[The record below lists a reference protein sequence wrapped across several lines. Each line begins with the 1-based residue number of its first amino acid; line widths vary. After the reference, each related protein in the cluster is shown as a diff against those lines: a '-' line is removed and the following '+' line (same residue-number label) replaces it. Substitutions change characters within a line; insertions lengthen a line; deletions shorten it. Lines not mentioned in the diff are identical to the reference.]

1 MAAAPPTASPH
12 TAPQG
17 LRPLLIPWSV
27 LAWSAA
33 LLGVG
38 LGWLA
43 GVLPRGVPDTDG
55 FGSLFTGQS
64 LGTAATAAIGVGA
77 AGVVSALLL
86 LRRDGAGGRPAEVA
100 AWAMAAAVLLV
111 FLDGSL
117 LALFG
122 YSMMMPVVGW
132 FVPGLFTL
140 WIEAVL
146 EPTALTLLACALGT
160 ALWVAAALTHRRAR
174 RRACQRCGRDDH
186 WSVQGERRVRA
197 RAAVV
202 GRRAVAVGVVLALL
216 YPMLRFPWLFGAV
229 PGMNEADAAQIMAD
243 PYTIMIGVG
252 LGSAGAV
259 GAVLMLG
266 LVQRWGVRFP
276 RWMVGLAG
284 RRVPV
289 SLAVV
294 PATMV
299 AVALVSMGRSTIVQ
313 LFTEDLSGTP
323 LTEHLH
329 SAVFVSMGLWGV
341 ALAVGTAAY
350 AVRRRAECAQCGRG
364 LPEAEPGRSPAPT
377 V

>member
-1 MAAAPPTASPH
+1 MAPAPPTVSPSASG
-12 TAPQG
+12 G
-17 LRPLLIPWSV
+17 LRPLLVPWSV

-64 LGTAATAAIGVGA
+64 LGTAAAAAIAVGA

-86 LRRDGAGGRPAEVA
+86 LRREGAGGRPAEAA

-122 YSMMMPVVGW
+122 YSMMMPFVGW
-132 FVPGLFTL
+132 FVPGLFAL

-146 EPTALTLLACALGT
+146 EPTALVLLFCTLGT

-186 WSVQGERRVRA
+186 WSAQGERRVRA

-202 GRRAVAVGVVLALL
+202 GRWAVAAGVVLALL
-216 YPMLRFPWLFGAV
+216 YPMLRFPWLFGVV
-229 PGMNEADAAQIMAD
+229 PGMSEADSAMIMAD

-259 GAVLMLG
+259 GAVLTLG

-284 RRVPV
+284 RSVPV
-289 SLAVV
+289 PLAVV
-294 PATMV
+294 PATVV
-299 AVALVSMGRSTIVQ
+299 AVALVAMGRSTIVQ
-313 LFTEDLSGTP
+313 LATEDLSGSP

-329 SAVFVSMGLWGV
+329 SVVFVSMGLWGAALVV
-341 ALAVGTAAY
+341 ATAAY
-350 AVRRRAECAQCGRG
+350 AVRRRAECGLCERG
-364 LPEAEPGRSPAPT
+364 LPEVEPGRSPAP
-377 V
+377 VR